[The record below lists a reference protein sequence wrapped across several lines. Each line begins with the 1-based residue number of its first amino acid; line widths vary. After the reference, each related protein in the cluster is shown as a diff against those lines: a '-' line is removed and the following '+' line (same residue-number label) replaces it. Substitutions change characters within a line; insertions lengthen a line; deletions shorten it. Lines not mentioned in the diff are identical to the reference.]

1 MEDLNNDGVVDEK
14 DEMLKSLADL
24 DSPDDTETEPI
35 SREELLADLE
45 LLDREGKGPEELTV
59 FDKLRLIGQGFT
71 FDWSDEAIAR
81 IKSLSP
87 SLTYEDSLAYEREQ
101 NKIAREKPG
110 SFKYEVGG
118 AILPSVAAAPFTAGG
133 SVGITAARLAA
144 IGAAQGLASGTGRS
158 EREGFE
164 SVIDAPVDVAL
175 GAVLNPALA
184 KLGQKTI
191 AAITPLFTSIKE
203 RLPGKVGKK
212 VEDELIR
219 IIADGGL
226 TVDEVIEK
234 INAGEIIPE
243 MSDEAATAVAG
254 FARQAGPGAGIITE
268 TLEKRRSKFTKDV
281 FDSFTKD
288 LAPNQKTANIYETF
302 SNNEKD
308 LLKKESQAY
317 NKIFKSEGSKT
328 YDQISEWVLNHTKDR
343 RASRNLINK
352 YMDVK
357 GRKPLFKINKKTKE
371 LELTREL
378 TLEDGEIIKRAFM
391 DVRGGAIR
399 QGNTDLATTFA
410 GYENNIK
417 KIVDELSPDLKQTRY
432 NWANIKQLV
441 DNYKEGEKAFKT
453 DPEMFEIFFNKILS
467 DGKPDQIEAVR
478 TGVAKALKR
487 RSQSARK
494 ISTVGAMTDTKDA
507 VRAERV
513 ILEII
518 YPGESFDGIVRK
530 MNQMMKTIK
539 AESLASASKGSKTA
553 PIEEASKRVGV
564 KSSLANLARTV
575 ASGGTDLPAVRSVI
589 GGLFPDQNAPK
600 FTDEELV
607 KISELIIEE
616 NSDII
621 KKALT
626 DETAI
631 EQLGLRI
638 SSLVNRLV
646 GTGFGASQ
654 PRTEA
659 ITSIPGIDMV
669 RDLISGMT
677 DATREKVI
685 SSTEPR

>member
-1 MEDLNNDGVVDEK
+1 MSELKNLQNGSEESIESTLAK
-14 DEMLKSLADL
+14 LEM
-24 DSPDDTETEPI
+24 I
-35 SREELLADLE
+35 
-45 LLDREGKGPEELTV
+45 DRANKGPEELTV

-71 FDWSDEAIAR
+71 FDWGDEAIAR

-101 NKIAREKPG
+101 NRIAREKPG
-110 SFKYEVGG
+110 SFKYEIGG
-118 AILPSVAAAPFTAGG
+118 AILPSILTIPFTAGG
-133 SVGITAARLAA
+133 SIPVTAARLAA

-158 EREGFE
+158 EREGVE

-175 GAVLNPALA
+175 GTVLNPALA

-191 AAITPLFTSIKE
+191 AAVTPLFTAIKE

-219 IIADGGL
+219 IIADGKL
-226 TVDEVIEK
+226 TVEEVIEK

-243 MSDEAATAVAG
+243 MSEEAATQVAA
-254 FARQAGPGAGIITE
+254 FARQAGPGAGVITE
-268 TLEKRRSKFTKDV
+268 TLEKRRSEFINDV

-288 LAPNQKTANIYETF
+288 LAPNQKTANLYETF
-302 SNNEKD
+302 SNNQKE

-328 YDQISEWVLNHTKDR
+328 YDQIGGWVLNHAKDR

-352 YMDVK
+352 YMDAK
-357 GRKPLFKINKKTKE
+357 GRKPLFKINKETKE

-391 DVRGGAIR
+391 DVKGGAIR
-399 QGNTDLATTFA
+399 QGNTDFATTFA
-410 GYENNIK
+410 GYENDIK
-417 KIVDELSPDLKQTRY
+417 QIVDGISPDLKQTRY

-453 DPEMFEIFFNKILS
+453 DPEMFEIFFNRIIS
-467 DGKPDQIEAVR
+467 EGKPDQIEAVR

-487 RSQSARK
+487 RAQSARK

-513 ILEII
+513 ILEIV
-518 YPGESFDGIVRK
+518 YPGESFDEIVRK
-530 MNQMMKTIK
+530 MNQMMKTVK
-539 AESLASASKGSKTA
+539 AESLASATKGSKTA
-553 PIEEASKRVGV
+553 PITEASKRVGV
-564 KSSLANLARTV
+564 KSGLANMARV
-575 ASGGTDLPAVRSVI
+575 FASGGTDLPAVRSVI
-589 GGLFPDQNAPK
+589 GGLFPDKNAPK
-600 FTDEELV
+600 FTDPELV
-607 KISELIIEE
+607 KISELIVEE

-621 KKALT
+621 RKALT
-626 DETAI
+626 DQTAL

-659 ITSIPGIDMV
+659 ITSVPGIDFM
-669 RDLISGMT
+669 RDMISGMS
-677 DATREKVI
+677 DATKDKVI
-685 SSTEPR
+685 NSTESQ

>member
-24 DSPDDTETEPI
+24 DSPDDTETEPV
-35 SREELLADLE
+35 SREQLLADLE

-71 FDWSDEAIAR
+71 FDWSEEAIAR

-101 NKIAREKPG
+101 NRIAREKPG
-110 SFKYEVGG
+110 SFKYEIGG
-118 AILPSVAAAPFTAGG
+118 AILPSILTIPLTAGG
-133 SVGITAARLAA
+133 SVAVTAARLAA

-164 SVIDAPVDVAL
+164 RVIDAPVDVAL
-175 GAVLNPALA
+175 GTVLNPALA

-219 IIADGGL
+219 IIADGTL
-226 TVDEVIEK
+226 TVEEVIEK

-243 MSDEAATAVAG
+243 MSEEAATQVAA

-268 TLEKRRSKFTKDV
+268 TLEKRRSEFINDV

-302 SNNEKD
+302 TNNEKE

-317 NKIFKSEGSKT
+317 NKIWKSEGSKT
-328 YDQISEWVLNHTKDR
+328 YDQIGEWVLNHAKDR

-352 YMDVK
+352 YMDAK
-357 GRKPLFKINKKTKE
+357 GRKPLFKINKDTKE

-378 TLEDGEIIKRAFM
+378 TLEDGEIIKRAFK
-391 DVRGGAIR
+391 DIKNESFAKGRKTFGS
-399 QGNTDLATTFA
+399 TFA
-410 GYENNIK
+410 GYENDIK
-417 KIVDELSPDLKQTRY
+417 KIVDGISPDLKQTRY
-432 NWANIKQLV
+432 NWANIEQLLT
-441 DNYKEGEKAFKT
+441 NYKEGEKAFKT

-467 DGKPDQIEAVR
+467 EGKPDQIEAVR

-487 RSQSARK
+487 RAQSARN
-494 ISTVGAMTDTKDA
+494 ISTVGAMTKIDDG

-513 ILEII
+513 ILEIV
-518 YPGESFDGIVRK
+518 YPGESFDEIVRK

-539 AESLASASKGSKTA
+539 AHGLSSAAINSKSA
-553 PIEEASKRVGV
+553 ALLEAAKRVGI
-564 KSSLANLARTV
+564 KTGLANMARV
-575 ASGGTDLPAVRSVI
+575 FASGGTDLPAVRSVI
-589 GGLFPDQNAPK
+589 GGLFPDKNAPK
-600 FTDEELV
+600 FTDPELV

-626 DETAI
+626 NETAL

-659 ITSIPGIDMV
+659 ITSVPGIDFM
-669 RDLISGMT
+669 RDMISGMS
-677 DATREKVI
+677 DATKDKVI
-685 SSTEPR
+685 NSTESQ

>member
-1 MEDLNNDGVVDEK
+1 M
-14 DEMLKSLADL
+14 
-24 DSPDDTETEPI
+24 
-35 SREELLADLE
+35 
-45 LLDREGKGPEELTV
+45 
-59 FDKLRLIGQGFT
+59 
-71 FDWSDEAIAR
+71 
-81 IKSLSP
+81 
-87 SLTYEDSLAYEREQ
+87 AYEREQ
-101 NKIAREKPG
+101 NRIAREKPG
-110 SFKYEVGG
+110 SFKYEIGG
-118 AILPSVAAAPFTAGG
+118 AILPSIIAAPFTAGG
-133 SVGITAARLAA
+133 SAGVTALRLAG

-158 EREGFE
+158 EREGAE

-175 GAVLNPALA
+175 GTVLNPALA
-184 KLGQKTI
+184 KLGQKAI
-191 AAITPLFTSIKE
+191 AAITPLFTAIRE

-219 IIADGGL
+219 IIADGKL
-226 TVDEVIEK
+226 TVEEVIEK

-243 MSDEAATAVAG
+243 MSEEAAAHVAG

-268 TLEKRRSKFTKDV
+268 TLEKRRSKFINDV
-281 FDSFTKD
+281 FDSFTED

-302 SNNEKD
+302 SNNRKE
-308 LLKKESQAY
+308 LLKQESQAY
-317 NKIFKSEGSKT
+317 NEVWKSEGGKT
-328 YDQISEWVLNHTKDR
+328 YDQIGEWVLNHAKDR

-352 YMDVK
+352 YMDAK
-357 GRKPLFKINKKTKE
+357 GRKPLFQINKDTKE

-378 TLEDGEIIKRAFM
+378 TLEDGEIIKRAFR
-391 DVRGGAIR
+391 DTKNGAIR
-399 QGNTDLATTFA
+399 QGNTDFAGTFA
-410 GYENNIK
+410 GYENDIK
-417 KIVDELSPDLKQTRY
+417 QIVDKISPDLKQTRY
-432 NWANIKQLV
+432 NWANIEQLV

-467 DGKPDQIEAVR
+467 EGKPDQIEAVR

-487 RSQSARK
+487 RAQSARN
-494 ISTVGAMTDTKDA
+494 ISTVGAMTKIDDG

-518 YPGESFDGIVRK
+518 YPGESFDEIVRK

-539 AESLASASKGSKTA
+539 AHGLSSAAINSKSA
-553 PIEEASKRVGV
+553 ALLEASKRVGV
-564 KSSLANLARTV
+564 KTGLANMARV
-575 ASGGTDLPAVRSVI
+575 LASGGTDLPAVRSVI
-589 GGLFPDQNAPK
+589 GGLFPDKNAPK

-621 KKALT
+621 RRALT
-626 DETAI
+626 NETAL

-638 SSLVNRLV
+638 FSLVNRLV

-659 ITSIPGIDMV
+659 ITSVPGIDFM
-669 RDLISGMT
+669 RDMISGMS

-685 SSTEPR
+685 NAAESQ